1 LEAIAVKG
9 IAVEVIAVLDKEEET
24 TIEAVI
30 AVVVIAVVVCVV

>member
-9 IAVEVIAVLDKEEET
+9 IAVKVIAVLDKEKET

-30 AVVVIAVVVCVV
+30 AVVVCVV